1 MRLHLIKIWNDIND
15 SVQELEGVGYGDNR
29 GVIEALKEALG
40 YLSDDIDDL
49 EEEE

>member
-15 SVQELEGVGYGDNR
+15 SVQELEGAGYGDNR

-40 YLSDDIDDL
+40 YLSDDIDYS